1 MKKLFALLFLFS
13 ACAMAAAC
21 GPAGEPSQTNSAAA
35 SQPWEQPGSESVSSA
50 APLNMEQFNQLLG
63 CHITR
68 FESAEITN
76 EAYYVNA
83 AQTQGVYSFTAI
95 DGFEAVQ
102 AVVTLTVSKEAPPAE
117 GSPLF
122 EPQQKSGLAGWQ
134 QEGLYYQLRV
144 DCEEK
149 DTFLK
154 WLSYMQQ
161 AVSCNET

>member
-13 ACAMAAAC
+13 ACAIAAAC
-21 GPAGEPSQTNSAAA
+21 GPAGELSQTNSAAA

-50 APLNMEQFNQLLG
+50 DPLNREQFNQLLG

-95 DGFEAVQ
+95 DGLEAVQ
-102 AVVTLTVSKEAPPAE
+102 ATVTLTVLKEAPPAE
-117 GSPLF
+117 GSPIF

-134 QEGLYYQLRV
+134 QDGMYYHLRV

-161 AVSCNET
+161 AASCNET

>member
-13 ACAMAAAC
+13 ACAIAAAC

-50 APLNMEQFNQLLG
+50 DPLNREQFNQLLG

-68 FESAEITN
+68 FESADITD

-95 DGFEAVQ
+95 DGLEAVQ

-122 EPQQKSGLAGWQ
+122 EPQQKFGLAGWQ
-134 QEGLYYQLRV
+134 QDGLYYQLRV

-161 AVSCNET
+161 ATSCNET